1 MKTHYKSLVNF
12 FIFAPVAIV
21 LWASINP
28 ILGQTQNLQL
38 QEIKQTRERDTITIA
53 ARLFGD
59 FKFDAEEASSNVFF
73 TMHDGRVI
81 PLGFQSGNF
90 SAEEIASVYI
100 YRPDRKKDLVIE
112 ISVLPENESK
122 DTHPADDQ
130 SERLPFEPGSNK
142 IIYVLDGEIVDY
154 KLISILSP
162 QRIKMV
168 NVLKGEAAV
177 EKYKDKMKDKEG
189 VIEIETHQ
197 VKFEKLSPE

>member
-1 MKTHYKSLVNF
+1 MKTHYKSLVTF
-12 FIFAPVAIV
+12 FIFASVAIV
-21 LWASINP
+21 LYTGITP
-28 ILGQTQNLQL
+28 ISGQTQNLQL
-38 QEIKQTRERDTITIA
+38 QEIKQNRERDTITIT

-59 FKFDAEEASSNVFF
+59 FKFDADEASSNVFF

-81 PLGFQSGNF
+81 PLGFQSDNF
-90 SAEEIASVYI
+90 SAEDIASVYI

-130 SERLPFEPGSNK
+130 SERLPFEPASNK
-142 IIYVLDGEIVDY
+142 VIYVLDGKIVDY
-154 KLISILSP
+154 EMISILSP

-177 EKYKDKMKDKEG
+177 EKYKDIMKDKEG
-189 VIEIETHQ
+189 VIEVVTHQ
-197 VKFEKLSPE
+197 VKFEKPSPE